1 MMRMDEATNYK
12 SITDFVKLKRERKI
26 LEMTLKK
33 LQDEQKPME
42 CHATSYNG
50 IVTRNQPIKYTS
62 AERLFE
68 KMQKVI
74 EELNDIYQ
82 KLFDSELDFVRGIYK
97 IKDSEFRSFISLK
110 YFHEKTPKEICNF
123 MKIGRSKYYEIDNKI
138 KKNIIEKA

>member
-1 MMRMDEATNYK
+1 MEEAITNYK

-26 LEMTLKK
+26 LEMTLNK
-33 LQDEQKPME
+33 LMMEQIPRDSKAM
-42 CHATSYNG
+42 SYNA
-50 IVTRNQPIKYTS
+50 ITSKNTNINFES
-62 AERLFE
+62 AERIFE

-74 EELNDIYQ
+74 DELNAIYE
-82 KLFDSELDFVRGIYK
+82 KFYDSELDFVRSIYK

-110 YFHEKTPKEICNF
+110 YYHEKTPKEICNF